1 MALTYDSIAT
11 TTLGTSS
18 PTITFSSI
26 PQTYTD
32 LKIVFFPVT
41 TAGSITSFYW
51 TANGD
56 VAGANSVYTWSRI
69 RATGTTTSGS
79 TVTND
84 TAWGYTGIPGIDVV
98 PPSATGGSCCVIEYL
113 NYTNTTLIKAGVAS
127 FSADTNTTAGSS
139 QRVAISRNSTA
150 AISSLTF
157 YCNDFATGTV
167 ATIYGIKAA

>member
-11 TTLGTSS
+11 TTLGASS
-18 PTITFSSI
+18 QTITFSSI

-41 TAGSITSFYW
+41 TAGSMDSFYW

-56 VAGANSVYTWSRI
+56 VPGVSSIYTWSRI
-69 RATGTTTSGS
+69 RVTGTTVAGS
-79 TVTND
+79 TAIND
-84 TAWGYTGIPGIDVV
+84 TAWGYTGIPGIAVV
-98 PPSATGGSCCVIEYL
+98 PPSATGGSCCIIEYL
-113 NYTNTTLIKAGVAS
+113 NYSNTTLIKSGVAS
-127 FSADTNTTAGSS
+127 FSADINTTSGTS
-139 QRVAISRNSTA
+139 QRIAFSRNSTA

-157 YCNDFATGTV
+157 YCNNFATGTM